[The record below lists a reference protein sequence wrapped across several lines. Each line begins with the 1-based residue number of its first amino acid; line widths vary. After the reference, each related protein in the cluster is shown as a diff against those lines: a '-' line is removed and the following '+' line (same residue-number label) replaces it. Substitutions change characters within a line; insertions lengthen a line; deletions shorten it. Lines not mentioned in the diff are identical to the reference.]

1 MSVLKLGVIGY
12 GKRMRDIVK
21 FVCQSS
27 PQATLVAVAD
37 IRPDAV
43 RASMA
48 EAGVDAD
55 RVQIF
60 ADADDMLGA
69 VALDGVLIGTRCDM
83 HASMAVKVM
92 RQNLPVF
99 LEKPVA
105 TSMDDLAALFDA
117 GIDYRAQAVV
127 SFPLRVSPMVR
138 TVRSNID
145 SGKIGRITHVQAC
158 NNVPYGSVYF
168 QDWYRDESITGGLFL
183 QKATHDFDYL
193 NALIDD
199 RPTSISAMT
208 SKMVFRG
215 DRRAGLFCKDC
226 NENAT
231 CTQSPFNPDIILD
244 NDWID
249 PDRRQCA
256 FAVDTGNEDS
266 GSALVRYES
275 GLHLVY
281 SQNFVARKK
290 AAKRG
295 ATIIGYNGTIEFDW
309 FTDTINVY
317 MHQTPQVE
325 TIKLDSAAHSHGGG
339 DAILAR
345 NFIEVI
351 RDGAP
356 SIAPLSTGL
365 LSTLMCL
372 KAKASAETN
381 TFQDIAYPS
390 TISTTPSTT
399 NGILA
404 LGR

>member
-127 SFPLRVSPMVR
+127 SIPLRVSPMVR

-145 SGKIGRITHVQAC
+145 SGKIGRI
-158 NNVPYGSVYF
+158 S
-168 QDWYRDESITGGLFL
+168 
-183 QKATHDFDYL
+183 
-193 NALIDD
+193 
-199 RPTSISAMT
+199 
-208 SKMVFRG
+208 
-215 DRRAGLFCKDC
+215 
-226 NENAT
+226 
-231 CTQSPFNPDIILD
+231 
-244 NDWID
+244 
-249 PDRRQCA
+249 
-256 FAVDTGNEDS
+256 
-266 GSALVRYES
+266 
-275 GLHLVY
+275 
-281 SQNFVARKK
+281 
-290 AAKRG
+290 
-295 ATIIGYNGTIEFDW
+295 
-309 FTDTINVY
+309 
-317 MHQTPQVE
+317 
-325 TIKLDSAAHSHGGG
+325 
-339 DAILAR
+339 
-345 NFIEVI
+345 
-351 RDGAP
+351 
-356 SIAPLSTGL
+356 
-365 LSTLMCL
+365 
-372 KAKASAETN
+372 
-381 TFQDIAYPS
+381 
-390 TISTTPSTT
+390 
-399 NGILA
+399 
-404 LGR
+404 